1 VSLFLYNIFLFFY
14 RAAIQCYSLF
24 NDKAKKWIAGRQKWR
39 QTIASALLPG
49 EKRIWIHCS
58 SLGEFEQGRPLI
70 ESWKEKYPQYKI
82 VLSFFS
88 PSGYEVR
95 KDYAMA
101 DYVFY
106 LPMDGKKNARQ
117 FIALIN
123 PSLAV
128 FVKYEFWFYYLD
140 ELKKN
145 AIPTILVSGAF
156 RPGQA
161 FFKWYGS
168 FFRKLLGCFSWIFV
182 QDDQSKTLLKGIGFN
197 GNALVSGDTRYDR
210 VIAIAAAR
218 KSIPIAERFKGKSKI
233 IIAGSTW
240 PDDEKILKACIA
252 NMPADWKMIIAPHEI
267 DDARIR
273 SVQMLFDHDVVLYS
287 ALQKQ
292 EDRFGKKV
300 LIIDNIG
307 LLSSLFA
314 YGDIAYIGGGFQ
326 KGGIHNILE
335 PAAFGLP
342 VIFGPVYKKF
352 VEASKLVSLQFAFA
366 VNSEENGKIILSRL
380 IADAAYRN
388 TIHDSLI
395 KYMQE
400 NTGATE
406 AVLGLVDRQ
415 RWL

>member
-1 VSLFLYNIFLFFY
+1 VSLFLYNSFLFFY
-14 RAAIQCYSLF
+14 STGIRCYSLF
-24 NDKAKKWIAGRQKWR
+24 NDKAKKWLIGRRNWR
-39 QTIASALLPG
+39 QAIPAALVPG
-49 EKRIWIHCS
+49 EQRIWIHCS

-95 KDYAMA
+95 KDYALA

-106 LPMDGKKNARQ
+106 LPMDGKKNAKQ

-128 FVKYEFWFYYLD
+128 FVKYEFWYYYLD
-140 ELKKN
+140 ELKKSN
-145 AIPTILVSGAF
+145 IPTLLVSAAF

-168 FFRKLLGCFSWIFV
+168 FFRKMLKCFSRIFT
-182 QDDQSKTLLKGIGFN
+182 QDEQSKTLLKGIEIEN
-197 GNALVSGDTRYDR
+197 VSISGDTRYDR
-210 VIAIAAAR
+210 VMSIAANR
-218 KSIPIAERFKGKSKI
+218 KPIQAAEEFKGNCKI
-233 IIAGSTW
+233 VIAGSTW
-240 PDDEKILKACIA
+240 PGDEKILKTCLKDL
-252 NMPADWKMIIAPHEI
+252 PADWKMIIAPHEI
-267 DDARIR
+267 DDAHI
-273 SVQMLFDHDVVLYS
+273 SSIQTLFDNDVILYS
-287 ALQKQ
+287 EFQNKENGLT
-292 EDRFGKKV
+292 KKI

-307 LLSSLFA
+307 LLSALFA

-342 VIFGPVYKKF
+342 VIFGPVYQKF
-352 VEASKLVSLQFAFA
+352 VEANKLVSLNYAFA
-366 VNSEENGKIILSRL
+366 VSNEEECKKVLNKL
-380 IADAAYRN
+380 IADTSYRN
-388 TIHDSLI
+388 NINNSLT

-400 NTGATE
+400 NTGATQ
-406 AVLGLVDRQ
+406 AILDHIDREG
-415 RWL
+415 WL